1 MQPCSLVL
9 QVEAVCL
16 VLAMCRAARHR
27 HRHRRRRQ
35 PDPKWL
41 AALCERLRQ
50 MARH

>member
-16 VLAMCRAARHR
+16 VLALCRAARH
-27 HRHRRRRQ
+27 HHRRRRP

-41 AALCERLRQ
+41 RVLMERLKQ